1 FGALFFVTAIALTPL
16 ATASSILQATPLVV
30 TLGAA
35 VFLKERVGWR
45 RWTASLVGFAGVLLI
60 LRPGMAGFQPES
72 LFAVLGV
79 LCLSARDL
87 ATRVM
92 RAQLSSVTVSI
103 YAFVAT
109 ACAGVIALPFTGPFT
124 PLQDVNWFLFAGAV
138 LIGCFAYFTLIS
150 ATRIGDASVVSPF
163 RYSRLIFALALA
175 MGFLG
180 ERPDSTTF
188 IGAAIILTSG
198 IYIFWRERVLDRK
211 TG

>member
-1 FGALFFVTAIALTPL
+1 
-16 ATASSILQATPLVV
+16 
-30 TLGAA
+30 
-35 VFLKERVGWR
+35 
-45 RWTASLVGFAGVLLI
+45 
-60 LRPGMAGFQPES
+60 
-72 LFAVLGV
+72 
-79 LCLSARDL
+79 
-87 ATRVM
+87 
-92 RAQLSSVTVSI
+92 
-103 YAFVAT
+103 
-109 ACAGVIALPFTGPFT
+109 VIALPFTGPFT